1 MCFLPKTKIISLR
14 GIKSFYKLSEG
25 YVSEGTGWLLSH
37 PHRVPAG
44 ETEAWFA
51 WFYNRLTSLEHTWK
65 SKRPYNLAY
74 YYTDLDKLQDKS
86 SRLKH
91 DCCPQENPETAP
103 WIARKVEAS
112 PVCQHQRP
120 KAAHQSC
127 SWAALN
133 PGVVLSFPSVTCL
146 SLGLGTHHLILG
158 ARWPAFSRCMEWHF
172 QCHNFTRNC
181 FTETHLLARLPFL
194 ITLYQTNRH
203 PSNVCFTH
211 SIFRGKVMAETFRN
225 LVNRQRR
232 STREGPNGCVK
243 RLTRNGNA
251 WRNLEFGLIFWLEY
265 KDF

>member
-194 ITLYQTNRH
+194 ITLYQTNKQT
-203 PSNVCFTH
+203 PF
-211 SIFRGKVMAETFRN
+211 
-225 LVNRQRR
+225 
-232 STREGPNGCVK
+232 K
-243 RLTRNGNA
+243 RLFHPLYIQRQSHG
-251 WRNLEFGLIFWLEY
+251 W
-265 KDF
+265 DFQKPCEQAKAQHPGGSKWMCKETHTKWTCMEKPRVWFDFLVRI